1 MRPLSQREEQTVV
14 LGGAEKKNND
24 VINDVIRLAHVLRSS
39 PDAQMT
45 TIANSLSTRQL
56 LRIARRSAKFP
67 GQESSYEAVQ
77 KACLTRFLPS
87 LPKDTLTRYDY
98 SLNLSWAS
106 MRHIL
111 FTFSWSSVKRLH
123 LIYLLVIINLRL
135 GLWRTINSQS
145 PSLGDSDMIDK
156 GL

>member
-1 MRPLSQREEQTVV
+1 MFLFHTMRPLSQREEQTVV
-14 LGGAEKKNND
+14 LGGADKKNND
-24 VINDVIRLAHVLRSS
+24 VINDVIKLAHVLRSS

-98 SLNLSWAS
+98 LLNLSWAS

-111 FTFSWSSVKRLH
+111 FTFS
-123 LIYLLVIINLRL
+123 
-135 GLWRTINSQS
+135 
-145 PSLGDSDMIDK
+145 
-156 GL
+156 

>member
-1 MRPLSQREEQTVV
+1 MTILKKQWLTPEVLSMFLFHTMRPLSQREEQTVV
-14 LGGAEKKNND
+14 LGGADKKNND

-98 SLNLSWAS
+98 LLNLSWAS

-111 FTFSWSSVKRLH
+111 FTFS
-123 LIYLLVIINLRL
+123 
-135 GLWRTINSQS
+135 
-145 PSLGDSDMIDK
+145 
-156 GL
+156 